1 MQIPVMFS
9 QIVPPLVRINQGI
22 FISFDKFGEKNRTP
36 SNIYSYLL
44 DPAWVHGSNFS
55 EYTIPCNHQAI
66 PRYILKK
73 YW

>member
-44 DPAWVHGSNFS
+44 DPAWFMVPISRNTQFHA
-55 EYTIPCNHQAI
+55 TIKLFLDI
-66 PRYILKK
+66 YM
-73 YW
+73 Y